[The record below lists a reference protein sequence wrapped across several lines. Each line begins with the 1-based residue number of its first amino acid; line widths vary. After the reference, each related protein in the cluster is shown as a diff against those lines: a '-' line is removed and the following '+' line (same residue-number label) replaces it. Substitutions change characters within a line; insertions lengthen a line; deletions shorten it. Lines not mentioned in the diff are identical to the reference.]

1 MLEQN
6 LSKDTKKVWA
16 IGGGK
21 GGSGKTLFTANLGVG
36 LARMGEEV
44 IVVDS
49 DLGGAN
55 LHTLLGIKYVKHN
68 LNDYLN
74 NTCKIDEVI
83 MPTSVKG
90 LKLISGTNGVLGAA
104 NPYFSQKTKMINCFK
119 NLKADY
125 VIVDLGAGSSYNVLD
140 FFNAADEKI
149 VIACPE
155 PTSIQNVYGFL
166 KSAIYRK
173 LSRTFSHNPQ
183 LKELITYAVNPKN
196 GKRAG
201 TINEL
206 SRFIYDADKA
216 SHKIFKKTI
225 NDYRPCII
233 MNMLKNKGEQ
243 NIAQSLNLAAKK
255 FLNLEI
261 NYLGFLQ
268 SDSLIPES
276 VKAMTPF
283 MKMRPGTPVSSSL
296 NKIIKRLVRDV
307 DMDH

>member
-1 MLEQN
+1 MGKHN
-6 LSKDTKKVWA
+6 LSKNSRKVWA

-21 GGSGKTLFTANLGVG
+21 GGIGKTLFTANLGVG
-36 LARMGEEV
+36 LAKMGKEV

-55 LHTLLGIKYVKHN
+55 LHTLLSIKYVKHN

-74 NTCKIDEVI
+74 NICKIDEVI
-83 MPTSVKG
+83 MPTSIEG
-90 LKLISGTNGVLGAA
+90 LNLISGANGVLGAA
-104 NPYFSQKTKMINCFK
+104 NPYFLQKIKIINCFK

-125 VIVDLGAGSSYNVLD
+125 IIVDLGAGSSYNVLD

-183 LKELITYAVNPKN
+183 LKELITYATNPKN
-196 GKRAG
+196 GKRVE

-206 SRFIYDADKA
+206 SQCIYDVDKT
-216 SHKIFKKTI
+216 SHEIFKKTL
-225 NDYRPCII
+225 NDYRPSII

-243 NIAQSLNLAAKK
+243 NSAQGLNLVAKR
-255 FLNLEI
+255 FLDLEI

-268 SDSLIPES
+268 ADPLIPES

-283 MKMRPGTPVSSSL
+283 MKMRRSEERRVGKECRSRWSP
-296 NKIIKRLVRDV
+296 
-307 DMDH
+307 